1 LFTGERFMLSADNL
15 ATFLNI
21 SKSNAYVL
29 MNRADFPSI
38 RIGRRLLVS
47 QESLSK
53 WITDKEFEKR
63 GV

>member
-1 LFTGERFMLSADNL
+1 MLSADNL

-29 MNRADFPSI
+29 MNREDFPSI

-47 QESLSK
+47 KDSLGK
-53 WITDKEFEKR
+53 WITNKEGEK
-63 GV
+63 GGI